1 MAKRKVT
8 FEDVMLH
15 PSDLIPDPDNPRIN
29 DSAVP
34 ALIEGIK
41 KYGFV
46 NPIIVDEDRFILAG
60 HTRLKAALAL
70 GMDTVPVRIV
80 HGYSKADKI
89 GFSLSDNKI
98 AELSGWDIPKL
109 NYKLDQIKLE
119 DIDIDMSLFG
129 FDVDDIDSY
138 DDYHDDADDDEDD
151 GTGEFNRGDVVD
163 VDIGHDSCQKVM
175 VFPASQESAEAL
187 YERLVSEGYKCRLVD

>member
-34 ALIEGIK
+34 ALMEGIR

-46 NPIIVDEDRFILAG
+46 NPIVVDEDRFILAG

-70 GMDTVPVRIV
+70 GLETVPVRIV

-98 AELSGWDIPKL
+98 SELSGWDIPKL
-109 NYKLDQIKLE
+109 NYKLEQIKVE

-138 DDYHDDADDDEDD
+138 DSYDVKDVDAPTYKE
-151 GTGEFNRGDVVD
+151 GDVLSDEEVMETRTY
-163 VDIGHDSCQKVM
+163 KVLTILE
-175 VFPASQESAEAL
+175 SQEDAEEL
-187 YERLVSEGYKCRLVD
+187 SKRLSEEGYDSKVL